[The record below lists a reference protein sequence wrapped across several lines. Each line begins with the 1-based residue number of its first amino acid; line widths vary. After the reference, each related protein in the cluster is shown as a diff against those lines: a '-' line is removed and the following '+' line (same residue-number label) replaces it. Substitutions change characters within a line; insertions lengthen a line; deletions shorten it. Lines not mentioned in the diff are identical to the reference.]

1 MKVGGGGGVS
11 VWTFSSPPVLTQDE
25 YRVLGL
31 IPVGVLLIETN
42 NKLSGRI
49 WCMTHCWFSPSF
61 PNRKQ
66 QLWMSAY
73 STVSMAAMLLPL
85 LLAPALGRKSPSQKW
100 TITATT
106 PYHSPPLFLIYANCH
121 HCWSVCPVNTDKGWP
136 GCVLTVARL
145 LPLIRAHEAKPRNRT
160 VPVCAGGLNQ
170 IKCPLW

>member
-106 PYHSPPLFLIYANCH
+106 PYHSPPPFSHICKLSSLLICLSCKH
-121 HCWSVCPVNTDKGWP
+121 GQR
-136 GCVLTVARL
+136 VARL
-145 LPLIRAHEAKPRNRT
+145 CVDCCQVAPFNQSAWSKTQEPDCTGLCRWIKPD
-160 VPVCAGGLNQ
+160 
-170 IKCPLW
+170 